1 MLPLA
6 VAGVVVHLKFQG
18 GEETVD
24 QTVVLDEP
32 VLNWKERLRGSG
44 IVHAPACA
52 VQIQFGGQEISS
64 VDSLREHGVE
74 AGAVLHCTVTSAFRL
89 FFCTSMY
96 IQQHHTEFSADTMTV
111 CSSYHAEC
119 EIEVWP
125 QETLGDV
132 CNRLVPPEKAVACC
146 LYQPGFVWF
155 KFSPGVSGES
165 RPTRLS
171 ASSLEATVESAEI
184 LPDTRLICERKH
196 RALTARPSDVEV
208 APSCSA

>member
-1 MLPLA
+1 MARVSSRVLPLA

-64 VDSLREHGVE
+64 VGSLREHGVE

-96 IQQHHTEFSADTMTV
+96 IQQHHTEFSAGTMAV

-119 EIEVWP
+119 EIEACQTIP
-125 QETLGDV
+125 NIEHYYRNTLSLYNINYCRGPAGGGFE
-132 CNRLVPPEKAVACC
+132 REK
-146 LYQPGFVWF
+146 
-155 KFSPGVSGES
+155 
-165 RPTRLS
+165 
-171 ASSLEATVESAEI
+171 
-184 LPDTRLICERKH
+184 
-196 RALTARPSDVEV
+196 
-208 APSCSA
+208 